1 MEPHAPSYPSTAK
14 RARRFGPTRS
24 AIRNARGLSNNLLS
38 FAAGGLAAAFVHF
51 VRRTTAPFRH
61 APDAW
66 LQAVVDEMPEG
77 IAIMDAN
84 GRVVVE
90 SRCLQLLSA
99 GEPFARDRLG
109 NRVTIDLRRPWGDR
123 VLPDDSPI
131 IRAITHNQTTRATEF
146 AVRRADGELVP
157 VMMSAAPIRS
167 AGGTLAGAA
176 MIVRDIS
183 ARRAFERL
191 REEWASL
198 IVHDLQQPISAI
210 VLRSDLL
217 LGSDLHAKQQ
227 DAVSHIRAMALRLSS
242 MVNDLNDSAQLEASR
257 MRLKPTRLDLGAVAR
272 EVVNRVPGAA
282 SRTTLRLPAGGVLFV
297 KGDAER
303 LEQVMTNLL
312 SNALKYGAPDTEI
325 VLELRECDEDAE
337 VLVVNSGPGISA
349 DELPRLFDRYM
360 RSRTVR
366 REETKGLGLGLY
378 IAKGLVQA
386 HGGRIWAES
395 ALNRTTFHFTIPL
408 DAA

>member
-1 MEPHAPSYPSTAK
+1 MELLAPSYPSTAK
-14 RARRFGPTRS
+14 RARSFGPTRR
-24 AIRNARGLSNNLLS
+24 AMRNVRDLSNDLLP
-38 FAAGGLAAAFVHF
+38 FAVGVLAAAFVH
-51 VRRTTAPFRH
+51 RIWRTNAPVGH
-61 APDAW
+61 AADAW

-77 IAIMDAN
+77 ISIMDAT
-84 GRVVVE
+84 GRVAVE
-90 SRCLQLLSA
+90 SRCLQQLSA
-99 GEPFARDRLG
+99 GEPFARDRFG

-123 VLPDDSPI
+123 VLPDDSPLV
-131 IRAITHNQTTRATEF
+131 RAITHNQTTRVTEF
-146 AVRRADGELVP
+146 AVRRADGESVP
-157 VMMSAAPIRS
+157 VLMSAAPIRG

-198 IVHDLQQPISAI
+198 IVHDLQQPLSAI

-217 LGSDLHAKQQ
+217 LGSDLSAKQR
-227 DAVSHIRAMALRLSS
+227 DAVRDIRGMALRLSS
-242 MVNDLNDSAQLEASR
+242 MVNDLNDSSQLESSR
-257 MRLKPTRLDLGAVAR
+257 MRMSPARLDLGAVAR
-272 EVVNRVPGAA
+272 DAVSRVPGAA
-282 SRTTLRLPAGGVLFV
+282 SRTSLRLPADRELFV

-312 SNALKYGAPDTEI
+312 SNAVKYSAADTEI
-325 VLELRECDEDAE
+325 VLELSQRDGHAE
-337 VLVVNSGPGISA
+337 VVVRNDGPGIPA

-366 REETKGLGLGLY
+366 REGPKGLGLGLY

-386 HGGRIWAES
+386 HGGRIWADS
-395 ALNRTTFHFTIPL
+395 AVNRTNFHFTIPL
-408 DAA
+408 DAS